1 MALSEFEERRI
12 HKVVGSYLQT
22 HRPPPHLRDELDIWV
37 GVQDQSAVIHLRRR
51 LADGGHLDSFLAKAT
66 WVKSRQL
73 WKIYWLRAS
82 GRWQSYE
89 PRPEVTSLEDFCRV
103 IDDDEYGCFWG

>member
-1 MALSEFEERRI
+1 M
-12 HKVVGSYLQT
+12 
-22 HRPPPHLRDELDIWV
+22 
-37 GVQDQSAVIHLRRR
+37 QDQSAVIHLRRR

-89 PRPEVTSLEDFCRV
+89 PRPEVASLEDFCRV